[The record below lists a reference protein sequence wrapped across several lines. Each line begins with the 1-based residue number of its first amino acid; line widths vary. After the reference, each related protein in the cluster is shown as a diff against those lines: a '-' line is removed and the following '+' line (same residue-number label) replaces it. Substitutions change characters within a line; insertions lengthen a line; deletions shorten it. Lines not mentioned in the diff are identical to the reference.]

1 MPAGSVVVTLGRKIE
16 PWRTTAV
23 HRSSPRK
30 RELPEISAVRADGQ
44 QHLALQFKE
53 THMKRSVLLGLFVTA
68 SLLASPGF
76 AGNQEDLCEV
86 NLQTI
91 RDART
96 TIQAADLQ
104 ANIDAT
110 VQQAQAAQAKNTE
123 EGTKECI
130 ALTTRAIQTIQNSTK
145 GEGGG

>member
-1 MPAGSVVVTLGRKIE
+1 
-16 PWRTTAV
+16 
-23 HRSSPRK
+23 
-30 RELPEISAVRADGQ
+30 
-44 QHLALQFKE
+44 
-53 THMKRSVLLGLFVTA
+53 MKRSVLLGLFVTA
-68 SLLASPGF
+68 SILASPGF

-96 TIQAADLQ
+96 SIQSPDLQ
-104 ANIDAT
+104 ANMEAT

>member
-1 MPAGSVVVTLGRKIE
+1 MPLGRKIE
-16 PWRTTAV
+16 PWRTRAV

-30 RELPEISAVRADGQ
+30 TGASRNPAVRADGQ
-44 QHLALQFKE
+44 QRLALQFKE

-68 SLLASPGF
+68 SILASPSF
-76 AGNQEDLCEV
+76 AGNQEDLCQV

-96 TIQAADLQ
+96 TIQSPDLQ
-104 ANIDAT
+104 ANMEAT

>member
-1 MPAGSVVVTLGRKIE
+1 
-16 PWRTTAV
+16 
-23 HRSSPRK
+23 
-30 RELPEISAVRADGQ
+30 
-44 QHLALQFKE
+44 
-53 THMKRSVLLGLFVTA
+53 MKRSVLLGLFVTA
-68 SLLASPGF
+68 SVLASPSF
-76 AGNQEDLCEV
+76 AGNQEDLCEA

-96 TIQAADLQ
+96 TIQSQDLKT
-104 ANIDAT
+104 NMEAT
-110 VQQAQAAQAKNTE
+110 MQQAQAAQAKNTE